1 MAHLAHSR
9 GIGYCTIAET
19 PKLFKMTSSKIQDGA
34 SSLGRLRVI
43 FGSCSDHIRNHNM
56 WMKGSAHTC
65 GIVSPCAVRMRKV
78 LRIRRSK
85 TCAKTFFKLYNKQY
99 FIVLPFY
106 KVNYI
111 LKLNALQ
118 SS

>member
-1 MAHLAHSR
+1 
-9 GIGYCTIAET
+9 
-19 PKLFKMTSSKIQDGA
+19 
-34 SSLGRLRVI
+34 
-43 FGSCSDHIRNHNM
+43 M

-65 GIVSPCAVRMRKV
+65 VIVSPCAVRMRKV